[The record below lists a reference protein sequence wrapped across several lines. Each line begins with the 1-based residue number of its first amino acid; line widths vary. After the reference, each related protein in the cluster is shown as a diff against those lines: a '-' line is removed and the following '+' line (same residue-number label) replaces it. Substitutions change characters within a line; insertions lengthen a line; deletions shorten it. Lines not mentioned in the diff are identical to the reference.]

1 MEHIS
6 NYAFRTIESL
16 KRQKAFAW
24 AKVYENHREN
34 NERDRRYYD
43 TLVRRTDDVAIPQHI
58 KDELLTMAKEL
69 HKQWECPICME
80 FIPHDAIALTN
91 CGHLYCKACLTSWKQ
106 TERNAGKNK
115 WKCAVCNRHHKFNE
129 EE

>member
-24 AKVYENHREN
+24 AKVYETHREN
-34 NERDRRYYD
+34 NARDRRYYD
-43 TLVRRTDDVAIPQHI
+43 ILRTRTADDVAIPQHI

-69 HKQWECPICME
+69 HKQWECPVCME

-91 CGHLYCKACLTSWKQ
+91 CGHLYCKGCLESWKQ
-106 TERNAGKNK
+106 TERNAGKDK
-115 WKCAVCNRHHKFNE
+115 WKCAVCNRNHKFNE
-129 EE
+129 E